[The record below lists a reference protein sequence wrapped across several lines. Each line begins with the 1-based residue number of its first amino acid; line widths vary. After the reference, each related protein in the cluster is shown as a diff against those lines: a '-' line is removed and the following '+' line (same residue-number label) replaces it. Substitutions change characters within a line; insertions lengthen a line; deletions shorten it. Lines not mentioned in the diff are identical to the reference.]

1 MDILRQRRI
10 NVLADDS
17 RFMRYCLKRKT
28 EDLAMSN
35 EAAEL
40 IEQQREQTIEF
51 GRSELKGPEG
61 NIHGLT
67 IIGQIEGHQVLP
79 ENTKTTK

>member
-28 EDLAMSN
+28 EDLSMSN

-51 GRSELKGPEG
+51 GSSELKSPEG
-61 NIHGLT
+61 NIHCLT
-67 IIGQIEGHQVLP
+67 IIGQIEGHTGAP
-79 ENTKTTK
+79 GK